1 MADYIHIEAPTK
13 AEAEAKAQEIIA
25 KTDPYRQPQLYSLFE
40 HISGC
45 WKATV
50 LIRGLD

>member
-1 MADYIHIEAPTK
+1 MSEYVHIEAPTK